1 MVESYNQIIITL
13 ITVVGSAGAWKFFEA
28 RMKTKSQEKRDEHRE
43 SDGVQYRD
51 DLKNR
56 VNRLETLLE
65 QTSAEKDKLQKQ
77 IVDLIAE
84 VHSLRV
90 KVEFLEKENDRLKNK

>member
-1 MVESYNQIIITL
+1 MEAYNQIIITL

-28 RMKTKSQEKRDEHRE
+28 KMKIKSEEKKSEHKE

-65 QTSAEKDKLQKQ
+65 QTSSEKDELQKQ
-77 IVDLIAE
+77 IISLIAE